1 MTKPIIKVV
10 DSIMGSGK
18 SSAAIN
24 MINSDTENNY
34 IYITPYLPEVERIK
48 KDCSIRK
55 FYDPKV
61 FSKDGETFYK
71 LDSFHNLL
79 RDNKN
84 IVTTHVLFQMA
95 TEETKELIYSGNY
108 ILILDEVIEVVKE
121 LHIKPHDINMLF
133 ENHWMYEKE
142 GIVYWNTDKELK
154 EGVYDG
160 EFKLIRRYALN
171 HNLVLHNGKMLIW
184 TFPAEIF
191 TQFKEVFVLT
201 YMFEAQFQRYYY
213 DINNIEYQKYIA
225 LKVDGIYQIIESV
238 DHNDK
243 EIKKIFKEKIHIY
256 QGEELNK
263 IGDKEHS
270 LSKKWYQEK
279 KHMHGK
285 LKNNVLNFFTN
296 KLKSKS
302 IFNMWTTFADYESK
316 LKGKGYAKGFVSCTS
331 RATNE
336 YKDRTALAYTI
347 NRFLHP
353 VIANYFMSKGVK
365 VNDDLY
371 ALQELLQWIW
381 RSAIREGNE
390 INLYIPSKRM
400 RDLLIKWLDDD
411 IK

>member
-1 MTKPIIKVV
+1 MTQPIIKVV

-48 KDCSIRK
+48 KFCSDRK

-79 RDNKN
+79 KDNKN
-84 IVTTHVLFQMA
+84 IATTHVLFQMA

-108 ILILDEVIEVVKE
+108 ILVLDEVIEVVKE

-133 ENHWMYEKE
+133 ENQWMYEND
-142 GIVYWNTDKELK
+142 GLVYWNTDKEQS

-171 HNLVLHNGKMLIW
+171 HNLVLHSGKMLLW
-184 TFPAEIF
+184 TFPVEIF
-191 TQFKEVFVLT
+191 KQFKEVYVLT
-201 YMFEAQFQRYYY
+201 YLFEAQYQKYFY
-213 DINNIEYQKYIA
+213 DINQIQYKKYIA
-225 LKVDGIYQIIESV
+225 TKEGDLYLFKESIGQCET
-238 DHNDK
+238 
-243 EIKKIFKEKIHIY
+243 EIKKSLKEKIHIY
-256 QGEELNK
+256 QGDELNK
-263 IGDKEHS
+263 IGDKDHS
-270 LSKKWYQEK
+270 LSKKWYHEK

-285 LKNNVLNFFTN
+285 MKNNVLNFFTN

-302 IFNMWTTFADYESK
+302 DFNMWTTFADYESK

-336 YKDRTALAYTI
+336 YKDKTALAYTI

-353 VIANYFMSKGVK
+353 VIANYFISKGVK
-365 VNDDLY
+365 VNGDLN
-371 ALQELLQWIW
+371 ALQELIQWIW
-381 RSAIREGNE
+381 RSAIREDKE

-400 RDLLIKWLDDD
+400 RGLLIKWLDDD